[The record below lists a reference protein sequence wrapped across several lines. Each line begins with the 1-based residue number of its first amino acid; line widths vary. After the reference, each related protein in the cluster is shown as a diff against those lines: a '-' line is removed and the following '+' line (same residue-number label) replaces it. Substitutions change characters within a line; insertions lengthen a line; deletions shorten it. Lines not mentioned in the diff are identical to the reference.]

1 MAYNVTT
8 IADVRR
14 ANFAAGYYFFSRATM
29 KFFGSSVVSILYKNR
44 CFVTREL
51 GYDLTRYYYTV
62 RRFDPQTAQIDT
74 VGEFQGYDSLTAA
87 REAAKGVK

>member
-1 MAYNVTT
+1 MYSNVTT
-8 IADVRR
+8 IADVRA
-14 ANFAAGYYFFSRATM
+14 ANRAAGYYFFSRATC

-62 RRFDPQTAQIDT
+62 RRFDPHTAKIET
-74 VGEFQGYDSLTAA
+74 VGEFQAYDNLTAA
-87 REAAKGVK
+87 REAAKAVK